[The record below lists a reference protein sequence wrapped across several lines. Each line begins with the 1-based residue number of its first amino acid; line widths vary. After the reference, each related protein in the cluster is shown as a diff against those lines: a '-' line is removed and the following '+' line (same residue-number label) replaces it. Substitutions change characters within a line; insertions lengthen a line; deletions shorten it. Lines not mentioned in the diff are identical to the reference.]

1 MWLWVDVKDR
11 VAERRVQKKR
21 THRIRPLMVIQWV
34 LESASGLANR
44 RVKRG
49 RSQLPVLIYQTL
61 YTLHTALSWGVAHG
75 PPDRFFFYPGLCSH
89 LLRRQI
95 AQEWDPIL
103 AVAIGLVHQVEPIAE
118 HGQRDDRADGDEQ
131 QP

>member
-61 YTLHTALSWGVAHG
+61 YTLHTALSWGVADG
-75 PPDRFFFYPGLCSH
+75 LPDRFFFYPGLCSH
-89 LLRRQI
+89 LFCRQI
-95 AQEWDPIL
+95 A
-103 AVAIGLVHQVEPIAE
+103 
-118 HGQRDDRADGDEQ
+118 
-131 QP
+131 